1 MTSWQPGR
9 FNGQSNVGPNGG
21 GEAGAGGATGVASR
35 TTPGRYNE
43 DMEQLIFRIH
53 QMLIEELDAD
63 QIAAM
68 PPDDRR
74 HVVEQASEQILRREL
89 PNVGGITRDQ
99 IVSRIVDEVVGL
111 GPMDALLRDASISEV
126 MVNAPDE
133 VFFEREGRIY
143 LSDVRFRD
151 ANHIMRV
158 IERIIAPIGRRVDE
172 SSPMVDARLPDG
184 SRVNVVVPPIAPKS
198 PTITIRKFRADK
210 MKMEDLAASG
220 SIIPVMMD
228 FLKACVKIKLNVLIS
243 GGTGTGKT
251 TFLNAMSAYIPED
264 ERIVTIEDPV
274 EIKLQQPHIVA
285 LEARPANIDGKG
297 AITQGDL
304 LRNSLRMRP
313 DRIIIG
319 EVRGAEAFDMLN
331 AMNTG
336 HEGSLSTVHANSPR
350 DALSRVENMVLMA
363 NLDLPDR
370 AIREQMSSALDLIIQ
385 LQRGSDGVR
394 RVTHITECT
403 GMEGQIVTL
412 QDLFRF
418 HQTSVDA
425 DGRII
430 GVMAPTGIRP
440 SFAERFDQEG
450 ATLPEGIFVTGIVRD

>member
-1 MTSWQPGR
+1 
-9 FNGQSNVGPNGG
+9 
-21 GEAGAGGATGVASR
+21 
-35 TTPGRYNE
+35 
-43 DMEQLIFRIH
+43 MEQLIFRMH
-53 QMLIEELDAD
+53 QMLIDELDAD

-68 PPDDRR
+68 PADERR
-74 HVVEQASEQILRREL
+74 RIVEQASEQILRREL

-99 IVSRIVDEVVGL
+99 IVSRVVDEVVGL
-111 GPMDALLRDASISEV
+111 GPIDALLRDASISEV

-151 ANHIMRV
+151 SNHIMRV

-184 SRVNVVVPPIAPKS
+184 SRVNVIVPPISPKA

-210 MKMEDLAASG
+210 LTMEDLVASQ
-220 SIIPVMMD
+220 SVLPEMAQ
-228 FLKACVKIKLNVLIS
+228 FLKACVHIKLNVLIS

-251 TFLNAMSAYIPED
+251 TFLNAMSAYIPET
-264 ERIVTIEDPV
+264 ERIVTIEDPI
-274 EIKLQQPHIVA
+274 EIKLQQPHVVS
-285 LEARPANIDGKG
+285 LEARPSNIDGKG
-297 AITQGDL
+297 EIAQRDL

-319 EVRGAEAFDMLN
+319 EVRGSEAFDMLN

-363 NLDLPDR
+363 NLELPDR
-370 AIREQMSSALDLIIQ
+370 AIREQMASALDLIVQ

-418 HQTSVDA
+418 HQTSVEP
-425 DGRII
+425 DGRIK

-440 SFAERFDQEG
+440 SFAERFKAEG
-450 ATLPEGIFVTGIVRD
+450 AELPEGIFVTGVVRDN

>member
-1 MTSWQPGR
+1 MGM
-9 FNGQSNVGPNGG
+9 
-21 GEAGAGGATGVASR
+21 GAATAPR

-43 DMEQLIFRIH
+43 DMEQLIFRMH
-53 QMLIEELDAD
+53 QMLIDELDAD

-68 PPDDRR
+68 PTDERR
-74 HVVEQASEQILRREL
+74 RTVEQAAETLLKREL
-89 PNVGGITRDQ
+89 PTVGGITRDQ
-99 IVSRIVDEVVGL
+99 LVARIVDEVVGL
-111 GPMDALLRDASISEV
+111 GPIDSLLRDSSISEV

-133 VFFEREGRIY
+133 VFFEREGRLY

-151 ANHIMRV
+151 QTHIMRV

-184 SRVNVVVPPIAPKS
+184 SRVNVIVPPISPKS

-210 MKMEDLAASG
+210 LTIDDLVTAGTITPDMVA
-220 SIIPVMMD
+220 
-228 FLKACVKIKLNVLIS
+228 FLDACVKLKLNVLIS

-251 TFLNAMSAYIPED
+251 TFLNALSAFIPD
-264 ERIVTIEDPV
+264 TERIVTIEDPI
-274 EIKLQQPHIVA
+274 EIKLQQPHVVA
-285 LEARPANIDGKG
+285 MEARPANIDGKG
-297 AITQGDL
+297 EVAQRDL

-319 EVRGAEAFDMLN
+319 EVRGSEAFDMLN

-350 DALSRVENMVLMA
+350 DGLARVENMVLMA
-363 NLDLPDR
+363 NLELPDR
-370 AIREQMSSALDLIIQ
+370 AIREQMASALDLIIQ
-385 LQRGSDGVR
+385 LSRFSDGVR
-394 RVTHITECT
+394 RVTHVTECT

-418 HQTSVDA
+418 VQTSVDEEGKIH
-425 DGRII
+425 GRIE
-430 GVMAPTGIRP
+430 PTGIRP
-440 SFAERFDQEG
+440 TFAERFESEG
-450 ATLPEGIFVTGIVRD
+450 INLPDGIFVTGGRG